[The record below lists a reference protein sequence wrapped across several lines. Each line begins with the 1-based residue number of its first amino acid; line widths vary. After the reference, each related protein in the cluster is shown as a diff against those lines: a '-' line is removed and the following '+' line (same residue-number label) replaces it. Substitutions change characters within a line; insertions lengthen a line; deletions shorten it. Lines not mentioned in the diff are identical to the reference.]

1 MQGEGEII
9 AGMDYILNNRK
20 RPEFWMKI
28 LVWLRI
34 LEMNMIM
41 TVKRGWLRLKCVRA
55 PKPELEADEI
65 LESLKW
71 FTES

>member
-1 MQGEGEII
+1 
-9 AGMDYILNNRK
+9 
-20 RPEFWMKI
+20 MKI

>member
-1 MQGEGEII
+1 
-9 AGMDYILNNRK
+9 MDYILCNRK

-34 LEMNMIM
+34 LEINMIM
-41 TVKRGWLRLKCVRA
+41 TIKRGWLRLKWARA
-55 PKPELEADEI
+55 PKPEMKADEI